1 MKQQDSFGTLCSRL
15 GVKFLCPYCQ
25 SESIVKSGKN
35 CNGKQRYQCKYCHK
49 RFITDYTYKAYLPNI
64 DSKIIQLTKEGL
76 GIRSTARVLGI
87 SVTTLLKRIL
97 QIASKIKQP
106 PIAVGRTYEV
116 DEMRIFIGK
125 KSCLRWLAYALD
137 RETNQVV
144 AFNVGRRT
152 NRTLSVVLHNLFLSK
167 AKFIY
172 TDKLKN
178 HGYLIS
184 RKIHRTVFRSTNHIE
199 RHNLTLRTHL
209 KRLNRKMICY
219 SRSLLVL
226 TAIIKIYLWV

>member
-49 RFITDYTYKAYLPNI
+49 RFITDYIYKAYLPDT
-64 DSKIIQLTKEGL
+64 DSKIIQLIKEGL

-97 QIASKIKQP
+97 QIARNIKQP

-116 DEMRIFIGK
+116 DEMR
-125 KSCLRWLAYALD
+125 Y
-137 RETNQVV
+137 
-144 AFNVGRRT
+144 
-152 NRTLSVVLHNLFLSK
+152 LSV
-167 AKFIY
+167 
-172 TDKLKN
+172 
-178 HGYLIS
+178 
-184 RKIHRTVFRSTNHIE
+184 RKVAYDGW
-199 RHNLTLRTHL
+199 L
-209 KRLNRKMICY
+209 MP
-219 SRSLLVL
+219 
-226 TAIIKIYLWV
+226 